1 MKYKYCKILRL
12 LPIGIGHYLFL
23 QKQQYFW
30 TLFCNSAGISSASN
44 TRLWVHFPEETVMYT
59 CIKVSTK
66 CINSLQRSSISSLEK
81 KCRDRSYSKAK
92 TLYFEVT
99 DDSLIKLVF
108 HPLSSE
114 TRKVR
119 KGFDSAGN
127 GKKKNLCPQI
137 QTRLTGVLLSH
148 ACTHLQTVSQK
159 KTWQR
164 GAPSAPTTA
173 HRLNTL
179 SLTAA
184 VVPSFR
190 LNPPR
195 SPTLRSSELICA
207 KQPNIRKVCWKV
219 SAHVSN

>member
-1 MKYKYCKILRL
+1 
-12 LPIGIGHYLFL
+12 
-23 QKQQYFW
+23 
-30 TLFCNSAGISSASN
+30 
-44 TRLWVHFPEETVMYT
+44 MYT

-66 CINSLQRSSISSLEK
+66 CINSQQLSSISSLEK
-81 KCRDRSYSKAK
+81 KCRDRFYSKAK

-127 GKKKNLCPQI
+127 GRKNPLSTDPNTSHGCPPV
-137 QTRLTGVLLSH
+137 TRMHTPPNGITKEDV
-148 ACTHLQTVSQK
+148 TE
-159 KTWQR
+159 R
-164 GAPSAPTTA
+164 GFLRPHHSPPIKY
-173 HRLNTL
+173 
-179 SLTAA
+179 SLANSSG
-184 VVPSFR
+184 VPSFR

-207 KQPNIRKVCWKV
+207 KQPNIRKVC
-219 SAHVSN
+219 